1 MKQTILTTTFVALLT
16 FTIGM
21 FSYAGCQ
28 QSQDGY
34 WRLNPFAADQIES
47 AAETTTGVFSLLSLF
62 IPGMA
67 GVAGIAAGMTGAY
80 KKMKPGLTRYKNTSQ
95 HIVTSIEKI
104 KKNQPELWDK
114 IKTEFKEGTNAEL
127 ESVIEE
133 IIFMAKAQEKQANV

>member
-1 MKQTILTTTFVALLT
+1 MKRLLLATSILIIF
-16 FTIGM
+16 FI
-21 FSYAGCQ
+21 GCQ
-28 QSQDGY
+28 QSQDGH
-34 WRLNPFAADQIES
+34 WRLNPFAANQIES

-67 GVAGIAAGMTGAY
+67 GVAGIAAGVTGAY

-133 IIFMAKAQEKQANV
+133 IIFMAKAQEKQNESQNNA